1 MASLACR
8 PAQRGRLGLGR
19 RTRTA
24 PPSPAGEGSSRAHR
38 VPPGPPRLTSAPP
51 FLLSVPDGPH
61 PRLQPPSLASAPRA
75 TAEGIFS
82 RTLLCAHCFRVPS
95 DPAPGNSLSQPGP
108 YATLIPCDPLD
119 TSLGGSAVSAPW
131 GSGPACPC
139 PRNCRDNPPLRLTGR
154 FSRPQ
159 TTSPSPPQI

>member
-1 MASLACR
+1 MVPTPAS
-8 PAQRGRLGLGR
+8 
-19 RTRTA
+19 
-24 PPSPAGEGSSRAHR
+24 S
-38 VPPGPPRLTSAPP
+38 PPRLHLHHEPLRKAFSQGR
-51 FLLSVPDGPH
+51 FSVLTVSESPH
-61 PRLQPPSLASAPRA
+61 
-75 TAEGIFS
+75 
-82 RTLLCAHCFRVPS
+82 
-95 DPAPGNSLSQPGP
+95 PAPGNSLSQPGP

-159 TTSPSPPQI
+159 TTSPSLPQI